1 MLPPFTDQVGA
12 MWTTFP
18 SASYPVA
25 VNTWVWSAVIV
36 ALGGLTTMDTS
47 APAVTVMVAVPE
59 ISPSVAATVQ
69 IPTGPASYRPVALM
83 LPPSVDHTG
92 LIGTTFPFASY
103 PVEVYCWVWSAVIV
117 AVGGVTSM
125 RTSAPGTTVTVALP
139 ERNPSVAVT
148 TQTPTARGVNSP
160 VPEMDPFVTD
170 HVGLTGVG

>member
-103 PVEVYCWVWSAVIV
+103 PVAVNCCVWSAVIV
-117 AVGGVTSM
+117 AAGGVTT
-125 RTSAPGTTVTVALP
+125 RDTAGPGVTVMEALP
-139 ERNPSVAVT
+139 L
-148 TQTPTARGVNSP
+148 TPLSLAKTVY
-160 VPEMDPFVTD
+160 VPATVC
-170 HVGLTGVG
+170 V